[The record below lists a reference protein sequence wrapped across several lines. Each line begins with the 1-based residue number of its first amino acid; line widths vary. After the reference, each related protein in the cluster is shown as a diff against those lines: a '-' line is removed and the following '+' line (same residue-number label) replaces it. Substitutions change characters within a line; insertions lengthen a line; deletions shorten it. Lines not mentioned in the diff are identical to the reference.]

1 MICVTL
7 KHERNNFH
15 SRRKDDLQWRVHF
28 FVTFQW
34 LVNRLEYCHKDRGC
48 VCRGLALLCNC
59 SFNDLSFTMY
69 LFKINVRIVCVF
81 ILDYT
86 CAFDEY
92 YLEWMSVFNGCCSE
106 CTLRML
112 FRINSTSMQFEWWYL
127 EIKYRFMLM
136 IISVYSVIIDHKN
149 VLFLSVIRWC
159 AHIRSMFSINHLRS
173 GVSDVY
179 RMFPVYRVSPYTCRR
194 NL

>member
-1 MICVTL
+1 MYIFVNSLDAIQRFVMICVTL

-92 YLEWMSVFNGCCSE
+92 YLEWMSVFNGCCLE
-106 CTLRML
+106 LR
-112 FRINSTSMQFEWWYL
+112 
-127 EIKYRFMLM
+127 
-136 IISVYSVIIDHKN
+136 
-149 VLFLSVIRWC
+149 
-159 AHIRSMFSINHLRS
+159 
-173 GVSDVY
+173 
-179 RMFPVYRVSPYTCRR
+179 YTCCLEWVLVC
-194 NL
+194 NLNGVV